1 MYIRSR
7 NMEKKILGSVVHIT
21 AWYALFGGLW
31 IAVSD
36 RVLEALA
43 VDPHR
48 ITVLQTYKGWAFVAA
63 SALLIAFLIGREL
76 RERGIVEKRLQR
88 EQDRARMYLDVAG
101 VILLAIGRDERVT
114 LINRKGVEVLGQ
126 PEEEIADRNW
136 FDTFVPE
143 RSRVEAR
150 AMFRRLVAGESGA
163 GEAAD
168 SPVISKD
175 GREHRITWH
184 HAPVRDSAGGIIG
197 VLSSGEDVTSRR
209 RTEEQAA
216 CRLDQLATLHAI
228 DLMITS
234 TQDLRVILKQFI
246 DLVIAQFRVDA
257 ADVLLVNRYAP
268 SLEFAVE
275 AGFRSVGIRR
285 SALRIG
291 EGLAGRAAL
300 ERRFIRVP
308 DLRDPGSGFLRTHLV
323 EGEEFV
329 AYYAMPLVAKG
340 IVKGVLELMHRTPL
354 LLDREQ
360 EDFLA
365 SMASQAAIAID
376 NATLFDEI
384 QRSNIDLMLAY
395 DATLEGWARALELRD
410 RVTERHTER
419 VAEMTVSIARAMG
432 VREEEIVHFRRGALL
447 HDIGKIGIPDNILRK
462 EGPLTDDEREIMK
475 RHPVLAF
482 DMLRPIAYLRPAL
495 DIPYCHHEQ
504 WDGNGYPRGLK
515 GEHIPLAA
523 RIFALADI
531 WDAIL
536 SSDRTYRS
544 PLSRRQACEHI
555 RGLAGT
561 HLDPKVVDMFL
572 NMEDHYCPAGPV
584 ERENEAGVG

>member
-1 MYIRSR
+1 
-7 NMEKKILGSVVHIT
+7 MEKKSMRSVVRIT

-36 RVLEALA
+36 RILETL
-43 VDPHR
+43 VSDPHR

-76 RERGIVEKRLQR
+76 RERGMVERRLQR
-88 EQDRARMYLDVAG
+88 EQERARMYLDVAG
-101 VILLAIGRDERVT
+101 VILLVVGTNERVT
-114 LINRKGVEVLGQ
+114 LINRKGAEVLGL
-126 PEEEIADRNW
+126 PEEEIAGRNW
-136 FDTFVPE
+136 FDSFVPE
-143 RSRVEAR
+143 RVRTEAR
-150 AMFRRLVAGESGA
+150 AAFRQLVAGEAVSG
-163 GEAAD
+163 GKTE
-168 SPVISKD
+168 SPVLSKD
-175 GREHRITWH
+175 GQEQVIAWH
-184 HAPVRDSAGGIIG
+184 HAPVRDGSGGINGI
-197 VLSSGEDVTSRR
+197 LSSGEDVTGRR
-209 RTEEQAA
+209 RTEAQAV
-216 CRLDQLATLHAI
+216 CRLDHLAAI
-228 DLMITS
+228 RAVDLLITS
-234 TQDLRVILKQFI
+234 THDLRIILKQFI

-257 ADVLLVNRYAP
+257 ADILLVNRHTPALEYA
-268 SLEFAVE
+268 AE
-275 AGFRSVGIRR
+275 AGFRSEGIHR
-285 SALRIG
+285 SRLRIG

-300 ERRFIRVP
+300 ERRVISVP
-308 DLRDPGSGFLRTHLV
+308 DLRDPGSGFVRPHLI
-323 EGEEFV
+323 EGEAFI
-329 AYYAMPLVAKG
+329 AYYAVPLVAKG
-340 IVKGVLELMHRTPL
+340 VVKGVLELMHRSPL
-354 LLDREQ
+354 ILDREQ
-360 EDFLA
+360 QEFLE

-376 NATLFDEI
+376 NAALFDDI
-384 QRSNIDLMLAY
+384 QRSNTDLSLAY

-419 VAEMTVSIARAMG
+419 VAEMTVSIARAMA

-447 HDIGKIGIPDNILRK
+447 HDIGKIGTPDSILRK

-482 DMLRPIAYLRPAL
+482 DMLYPIAYLRPAL

-544 PLSRRQACEHI
+544 PLSRSQACEHI

-561 HLDPKVVDMFL
+561 HLDPKVVDAFL
-572 NMEDHYCPAGPV
+572 GMEERVCPHAPIG
-584 ERENEAGVG
+584 AAS